1 MELEIKLKRPNKV
14 YHEGDNL
21 AGLIAV
27 DCKNDAKHDGLF
39 LSVDATV
46 NMQLS
51 SKNVGLFEAFYN
63 SARPIPLISQLVEIA
78 RNGKFVTGR
87 TEIPFEV
94 LLRPKV
100 NRTLYETYH
109 GVFITIQYL
118 LKCEIKR
125 PMLNKD
131 IQKVVEFMIEYKPE
145 PKYKLLNNSLLISSG
160 PATGGNP
167 IQFTLTPDSLQNI
180 RDKNRIPKF
189 RIKGSIDSTTCY
201 IWEPFTGELV
211 IDYCEQNIKSIEL
224 QLVRVETC
232 GCAEGYACEVT
243 EIQNIQ
249 IGDGQIQINSSI
261 PIYMV
266 FPRLFTCP
274 TLITNNFKIEFEV
287 KIVVILEDNHIIT
300 ENIPIKIIRYSI
312 EETQKQM

>member
-1 MELEIKLKRPNKV
+1 MDLDIKLKRANKV
-14 YHEGDNL
+14 YLEGENL
-21 AGLIAV
+21 TGLIVV
-27 DCKNDAKHDGLF
+27 DCKNDSKHDGIF
-39 LSVDATV
+39 LSVEATV

-63 SARPIPLISQLVEIA
+63 SARPIPLISQYVEVA
-78 RNGKFVTGR
+78 RSGKFLGGR

-94 LLRPKV
+94 LLKPKQG
-100 NRTLYETYH
+100 RTCYETYH
-109 GVFITIQYL
+109 GVFISIQYY
-118 LKCEIKR
+118 LKCELKR
-125 PMLNKD
+125 PLLNKD
-131 IQKVVEFMIEYKPE
+131 IQKVVEFMVEIPPP
-145 PKYKLLNNSLLISSG
+145 PKAIKI
-160 PATGGNP
+160 PP
-167 IQFTLTPDSLQNI
+167 IKFVLTPDSLQNVK
-180 RDKNRIPKF
+180 DKTRVPKF
-189 RIKGSIDSTTCY
+189 RISGRIDSTTCY
-201 IWEPFTGELV
+201 IWEPFTGEL
-211 IDYCEQNIKSIEL
+211 IIEHCEQMIKSIEL

-249 IGDGQIQINSSI
+249 IGDGEVARNTVI

-300 ENIPIKIIRYSI
+300 ENIPIRIIRYSSD
-312 EETQKQM
+312 ELQGTK